1 MTYWTPKIV
10 EARLAESVSML
21 EQAPSAV
28 TDMSL
33 LWFQWLEPE
42 DAQLL
47 WMRVERTPW
56 KDICQH
62 FNVSRATANRRVEY
76 LLSVLAWKLNHGRVP
91 AKWSRRFLVGRTRFL
106 SSDV

>member
-1 MTYWTPKIV
+1 MSYWTPKVV
-10 EARLAESVSML
+10 EARLAKAVSTL
-21 EQAPSAV
+21 GQTTSAA
-28 TDMSL
+28 TDASL

-47 WMRVERTPW
+47 WMRVARTPW

-62 FNVSRATANRRVEY
+62 FSISRATANRRFEY
-76 LLSVLAWKLNHGRVP
+76 LLSVLSWKLNHGRVP
-91 AKWSRRFLVGRTRFL
+91 AKWSCRFLVERTKLL